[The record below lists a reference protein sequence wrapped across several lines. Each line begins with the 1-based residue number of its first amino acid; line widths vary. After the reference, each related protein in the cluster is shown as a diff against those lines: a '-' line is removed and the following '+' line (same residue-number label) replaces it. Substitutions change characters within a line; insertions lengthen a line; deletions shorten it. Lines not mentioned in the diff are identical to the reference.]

1 MRVLVQAVDPLVL
14 PLFLE
19 PGSILF
25 FTATFPRSTIAQPLQ
40 PAIETIAQPLHHC
53 ARVFTKQEA
62 RQNLKRL
69 RQAGSGRYLAARWG
83 RDLATVSRWLAEW
96 AEDGTIAVERR
107 GKTKRALTVSKSCR
121 WPLSLGPRIVIGA
134 KSRASVVDLRFTD
147 RSFRD
152 SVPPWPNRRPTSMG
166 WASLS

>member
-1 MRVLVQAVDPLVL
+1 VRVLVQAVDPLVL

-25 FTATFPRSTIAQPLQ
+25 FTAAFPRSTIAQPLQ

-53 ARVFTKQEA
+53 ACFTKEEA
-62 RQNLKRL
+62 RQKLKRL

-83 RDLATVSRWLAEW
+83 RDRATVSRWLAEW

-107 GKTKRALTVSKSCR
+107 GKTMRALTVSTPCR
-121 WPLSLGPRIVIGA
+121 WRLSLGPRIGYA
-134 KSRASVVDLRFTD
+134 
-147 RSFRD
+147 
-152 SVPPWPNRRPTSMG
+152 
-166 WASLS
+166 